1 MDDGIQESHITN
13 RDIGDISYA
22 KKFGFDSITISGISR
37 PEDVN
42 EVSFIFFWFY
52 LKKNKKINTYLFIV
66 KDIDRLR
73 LIVN

>member
-37 PEDVN
+37 PEYVN
-42 EVSFIFFWFY
+42 EVSFIFFG
-52 LKKNKKINTYLFIV
+52 FI
-66 KDIDRLR
+66 
-73 LIVN
+73 